1 MKNIRI
7 ILISLSIV
15 VGGGFYFWAQDYSQ
29 EKAAQQISIAEEKII
44 SLVKSQL
51 NEDIT
56 ISYDFK
62 NFVLISQTLN
72 IENLLVKSSFAE
84 LKIPKLSISGNED
97 TLSIKNL
104 EKLEI
109 IEIGESNPL
118 VEIDSLKL
126 INLSI
131 KNLLKSKNILDFST
145 NLKLEKIEVLNAR
158 FDNLSQEVSP
168 SEIAYFSVDN
178 LNSGTVGNF
187 LLEGLVYQ
195 DSKNNPKISLKSAS
209 IANLN
214 FGKLLRSG
222 DILDFSNNLNFNNF
236 KVVNARASN
245 LGQGVTPAEISLFS
259 IDSVNSGNVEN
270 ILLQGLVIQEN
281 KNGPIASLE
290 SASVDKISDL
300 LPLFESIE
308 AEEIEAIGKI
318 NFENFKV
325 VNARASNLGQGV
337 TPAEISLFSIDSVN
351 SGNVE
356 NILLQGLVIQE
367 NKNGPIASLESASVD
382 KISDLLPLFESIEV
396 GNSGAIASNVGNLL
410 DLGSFEVNGIK
421 VKDPTGNNLLNLDL
435 FNIKLTRDNK
445 LVNSMEIKLS
455 GLEVDKFLLEDEYD
469 LPAELL
475 ESFKEDKL
483 KLNTAWS
490 LNADY
495 KISEITTNASLGFDK
510 IGELSIEYSQGGF
523 SRDLVN
529 YALNNIDSI
538 DSREFT
544 NRVEQD
550 TTFKS
555 LNFSFFNEGLIDIL
569 LKEVQKNMNLT
580 PDEMVQM
587 VNQEIE
593 KSREISSDVK
603 KKLKQALTTLVKSRK
618 GFEISLRTKDK
629 DGVSYPKLV
638 DSFINGLIWKSVELD
653 IKGTIVTSQSTGQ
666 KKSQIEQD
674 APFKGLTP
682 TF

>member
-7 ILISLSIV
+7 ILISLSII

-29 EKAAQQISIAEEKII
+29 GKAAQQISIAEEKII

-62 NFVLISQTLN
+62 NFILISQTLN

-209 IANLN
+209 IVNLN
-214 FGKLLRSG
+214 FGKLLRSR
-222 DILDFSNNLNFNNF
+222 DILDFSNNLNFN
-236 KVVNARASN
+236 K
-245 LGQGVTPAEISLFS
+245 
-259 IDSVNSGNVEN
+259 
-270 ILLQGLVIQEN
+270 
-281 KNGPIASLE
+281 
-290 SASVDKISDL
+290 
-300 LPLFESIE
+300 
-308 AEEIEAIGKI
+308 
-318 NFENFKV
+318 FKV

-469 LPAELL
+469 LPAEFL

-666 KKSQIEQD
+666 KKSQNEQD

>member
-7 ILISLSIV
+7 ILISLSII

-29 EKAAQQISIAEEKII
+29 GKAAQQISIAEEKII

-62 NFVLISQTLN
+62 NFILISQTLN

-214 FGKLLRSG
+214 FGKLLRSR
-222 DILDFSNNLNFNNF
+222 DILDFSNNLNFN
-236 KVVNARASN
+236 K
-245 LGQGVTPAEISLFS
+245 
-259 IDSVNSGNVEN
+259 
-270 ILLQGLVIQEN
+270 
-281 KNGPIASLE
+281 
-290 SASVDKISDL
+290 
-300 LPLFESIE
+300 
-308 AEEIEAIGKI
+308 
-318 NFENFKV
+318 FKV

-445 LVNSMEIKLS
+445 LVNSIEIKLS

-555 LNFSFFNEGLIDIL
+555 LKFSFFNEGLIDIL

-666 KKSQIEQD
+666 KKSQNEQD

>member
-29 EKAAQQISIAEEKII
+29 GKAAQQISIAEEKII

-145 NLKLEKIEVLNAR
+145 NLKFEKIEVSNAR
-158 FDNLSQEVSP
+158 FDNLSQEVPP

-178 LNSGTVGNF
+178 LNSGTLGNI

-214 FGKLLRSG
+214 FGKLLRSR

-308 AEEIEAIGKI
+308 
-318 NFENFKV
+318 
-325 VNARASNLGQGV
+325 
-337 TPAEISLFSIDSVN
+337 
-351 SGNVE
+351 
-356 NILLQGLVIQE
+356 
-367 NKNGPIASLESASVD
+367 
-382 KISDLLPLFESIEV
+382 V
-396 GNSGAIASNVGNLL
+396 GNSRAIASNVGNLL

-421 VKDPTGNNLLNLDL
+421 VKGPTGNNLLNLDL

>member
-7 ILISLSIV
+7 ILISLSII

-29 EKAAQQISIAEEKII
+29 GKAAQQISIAEEKII

-62 NFVLISQTLN
+62 NFILISQTLN

-118 VEIDSLKL
+118 VEIESLKL

-178 LNSGTVGNF
+178 LNSGTLGNI

-214 FGKLLRSG
+214 FGKLLRSR
-222 DILDFSNNLNFNNF
+222 DILDFSNNLNFNKF

-290 SASVDKISDL
+290 SASI
-300 LPLFESIE
+300 
-308 AEEIEAIGKI
+308 
-318 NFENFKV
+318 
-325 VNARASNLGQGV
+325 
-337 TPAEISLFSIDSVN
+337 
-351 SGNVE
+351 
-356 NILLQGLVIQE
+356 
-367 NKNGPIASLESASVD
+367 D

-469 LPAELL
+469 LPAEFL

-555 LNFSFFNEGLIDIL
+555 LKFSFFNEGLIDIL

-638 DSFINGLIWKSVELD
+638 DSFMNGLIWKSVELD

-666 KKSQIEQD
+666 KKSQNEQD

>member
-7 ILISLSIV
+7 ILISLSII

-29 EKAAQQISIAEEKII
+29 GKAAQQISIAEEKII

-158 FDNLSQEVSP
+158 FDNLSQEASP

-178 LNSGTVGNF
+178 LNSGTLGNI

-214 FGKLLRSG
+214 FGKLLRSR
-222 DILDFSNNLNFNNF
+222 DILDFFNNLNFNNF

-290 SASVDKISDL
+290 SASI
-300 LPLFESIE
+300 
-308 AEEIEAIGKI
+308 
-318 NFENFKV
+318 
-325 VNARASNLGQGV
+325 
-337 TPAEISLFSIDSVN
+337 
-351 SGNVE
+351 
-356 NILLQGLVIQE
+356 
-367 NKNGPIASLESASVD
+367 D

-666 KKSQIEQD
+666 KKSQNEQD

>member
-7 ILISLSIV
+7 ILIGLSII

-29 EKAAQQISIAEEKII
+29 GKAAQQISIAEEKII

-178 LNSGTVGNF
+178 LNSGTLGNI

-214 FGKLLRSG
+214 FGKLLRSR

-290 SASVDKISDL
+290 SASI
-300 LPLFESIE
+300 
-308 AEEIEAIGKI
+308 
-318 NFENFKV
+318 
-325 VNARASNLGQGV
+325 
-337 TPAEISLFSIDSVN
+337 
-351 SGNVE
+351 
-356 NILLQGLVIQE
+356 
-367 NKNGPIASLESASVD
+367 D

-569 LKEVQKNMNLT
+569 LEEVQKNMNLT

-666 KKSQIEQD
+666 KKSQNEQD

>member
-214 FGKLLRSG
+214 FGKLLRSR

-290 SASVDKISDL
+290 SV
-300 LPLFESIE
+300 
-308 AEEIEAIGKI
+308 
-318 NFENFKV
+318 
-325 VNARASNLGQGV
+325 
-337 TPAEISLFSIDSVN
+337 
-351 SGNVE
+351 
-356 NILLQGLVIQE
+356 
-367 NKNGPIASLESASVD
+367 SVD

-396 GNSGAIASNVGNLL
+396 GNSRAIASNVGNLL

-510 IGELSIEYSQGGF
+510 IGELSIKYSQGGF

-603 KKLKQALTTLVKSRK
+603 IKLKQALTTLVESRK

-666 KKSQIEQD
+666 KKSQNEQD

>member
-7 ILISLSIV
+7 ILISLSII

-29 EKAAQQISIAEEKII
+29 GKAAQQISIAEEKII

-158 FDNLSQEVSP
+158 FDNLSKEVSP

-214 FGKLLRSG
+214 FGKLLRSR
-222 DILDFSNNLNFNNF
+222 DILDFSNNLNFN
-236 KVVNARASN
+236 K
-245 LGQGVTPAEISLFS
+245 
-259 IDSVNSGNVEN
+259 
-270 ILLQGLVIQEN
+270 
-281 KNGPIASLE
+281 
-290 SASVDKISDL
+290 
-300 LPLFESIE
+300 
-308 AEEIEAIGKI
+308 
-318 NFENFKV
+318 FKV

>member
-7 ILISLSIV
+7 ILISLSII

-29 EKAAQQISIAEEKII
+29 GKAAQQISIAEEKII

-158 FDNLSQEVSP
+158 FDNLSQEASP

-178 LNSGTVGNF
+178 LNSGTLGNI

-214 FGKLLRSG
+214 FGKLLRSR

-290 SASVDKISDL
+290 SASI
-300 LPLFESIE
+300 
-308 AEEIEAIGKI
+308 
-318 NFENFKV
+318 
-325 VNARASNLGQGV
+325 
-337 TPAEISLFSIDSVN
+337 
-351 SGNVE
+351 
-356 NILLQGLVIQE
+356 
-367 NKNGPIASLESASVD
+367 D

-421 VKDPTGNNLLNLDL
+421 VKDSTGNNLLNLDL

-469 LPAELL
+469 LPTELL

-666 KKSQIEQD
+666 KKSQNEQD

>member
-7 ILISLSIV
+7 ILISLSII

-29 EKAAQQISIAEEKII
+29 GKAAQQISIAEEKII

-62 NFVLISQTLN
+62 NFILISQTLN

-118 VEIDSLKL
+118 VEIESLKL

-178 LNSGTVGNF
+178 LNSGTLGNI

-214 FGKLLRSG
+214 FGKLLRSR
-222 DILDFSNNLNFNNF
+222 DILDFSNNLNFNKF

-290 SASVDKISDL
+290 SASI
-300 LPLFESIE
+300 
-308 AEEIEAIGKI
+308 
-318 NFENFKV
+318 
-325 VNARASNLGQGV
+325 
-337 TPAEISLFSIDSVN
+337 
-351 SGNVE
+351 
-356 NILLQGLVIQE
+356 
-367 NKNGPIASLESASVD
+367 D

-555 LNFSFFNEGLIDIL
+555 LKFSFFNEGLIDIL

-666 KKSQIEQD
+666 KKSQNEQD

>member
-7 ILISLSIV
+7 ILISLSII

-29 EKAAQQISIAEEKII
+29 GKAAQQISIAEEKII

-118 VEIDSLKL
+118 VEIESLKL

-214 FGKLLRSG
+214 FGKLLRSR
-222 DILDFSNNLNFNNF
+222 DILDFSNNLNFN
-236 KVVNARASN
+236 K
-245 LGQGVTPAEISLFS
+245 
-259 IDSVNSGNVEN
+259 
-270 ILLQGLVIQEN
+270 
-281 KNGPIASLE
+281 
-290 SASVDKISDL
+290 
-300 LPLFESIE
+300 
-308 AEEIEAIGKI
+308 
-318 NFENFKV
+318 FKV

-396 GNSGAIASNVGNLL
+396 GNSGAIARNVGNLL

-469 LPAELL
+469 LPAEFL

>member
-7 ILISLSIV
+7 ILISLSII

-29 EKAAQQISIAEEKII
+29 GKAAQQISIAEEKII

-62 NFVLISQTLN
+62 NFILISQTLN

-145 NLKLEKIEVLNAR
+145 NLKLEKIEVLNTR

-178 LNSGTVGNF
+178 LNSGTLGNI

-214 FGKLLRSG
+214 FGKLLRSR
-222 DILDFSNNLNFNNF
+222 DILDFSNNLNFN
-236 KVVNARASN
+236 K
-245 LGQGVTPAEISLFS
+245 
-259 IDSVNSGNVEN
+259 
-270 ILLQGLVIQEN
+270 
-281 KNGPIASLE
+281 
-290 SASVDKISDL
+290 
-300 LPLFESIE
+300 
-308 AEEIEAIGKI
+308 
-318 NFENFKV
+318 FKV

-396 GNSGAIASNVGNLL
+396 GNSGAIAGNVGNLL

-469 LPAELL
+469 LPAEFL

-555 LNFSFFNEGLIDIL
+555 LKFSFFNEGLIDIL

-666 KKSQIEQD
+666 KKSQNEQD

>member
-158 FDNLSQEVSP
+158 FDNLSKEVSP

-214 FGKLLRSG
+214 FGKLLRSR
-222 DILDFSNNLNFNNF
+222 DILDFSNNLNFN
-236 KVVNARASN
+236 K
-245 LGQGVTPAEISLFS
+245 
-259 IDSVNSGNVEN
+259 
-270 ILLQGLVIQEN
+270 
-281 KNGPIASLE
+281 
-290 SASVDKISDL
+290 
-300 LPLFESIE
+300 
-308 AEEIEAIGKI
+308 
-318 NFENFKV
+318 FKV

-396 GNSGAIASNVGNLL
+396 GNSGAIARNVGNLL

-469 LPAELL
+469 LPAEFL

>member
-7 ILISLSIV
+7 ILISLSII

-29 EKAAQQISIAEEKII
+29 GKAAQQISIAEEKII

-62 NFVLISQTLN
+62 NFILISQTLN

-178 LNSGTVGNF
+178 LNSGTLGNI

-214 FGKLLRSG
+214 FGKLLRSR
-222 DILDFSNNLNFNNF
+222 DILDFSNNLNFN
-236 KVVNARASN
+236 K
-245 LGQGVTPAEISLFS
+245 
-259 IDSVNSGNVEN
+259 
-270 ILLQGLVIQEN
+270 
-281 KNGPIASLE
+281 
-290 SASVDKISDL
+290 
-300 LPLFESIE
+300 
-308 AEEIEAIGKI
+308 
-318 NFENFKV
+318 FKV

-469 LPAELL
+469 LPAEFL

>member
-7 ILISLSIV
+7 ILISLSII

-29 EKAAQQISIAEEKII
+29 GKAAQQISIAEEKII

-84 LKIPKLSISGNED
+84 FKIPKLSISGNED

-178 LNSGTVGNF
+178 LNSGTLGNI

-214 FGKLLRSG
+214 FGKLLSSR
-222 DILDFSNNLNFNNF
+222 DILDFSNNLNFNKF
-236 KVVNARASN
+236 KFVNARASN

-259 IDSVNSGNVEN
+259 IDSVNS
-270 ILLQGLVIQEN
+270 
-281 KNGPIASLE
+281 S
-290 SASVDKISDL
+290 
-300 LPLFESIE
+300 
-308 AEEIEAIGKI
+308 
-318 NFENFKV
+318 
-325 VNARASNLGQGV
+325 
-337 TPAEISLFSIDSVN
+337 
-351 SGNVE
+351 NVE

-469 LPAELL
+469 LPAEFL

-555 LNFSFFNEGLIDIL
+555 LNFSFFNEGLINIL

-603 KKLKQALTTLVKSRK
+603 KKLKQALTILVKSRK

-666 KKSQIEQD
+666 KKSKIEQD

>member
-7 ILISLSIV
+7 ILISLSII

-29 EKAAQQISIAEEKII
+29 GKAAQQISIAEEKII

-158 FDNLSQEVSP
+158 FDNLSKEVSP

-214 FGKLLRSG
+214 FGKLLRSR
-222 DILDFSNNLNFNNF
+222 DILDFSNNLNFN
-236 KVVNARASN
+236 
-245 LGQGVTPAEISLFS
+245 
-259 IDSVNSGNVEN
+259 
-270 ILLQGLVIQEN
+270 
-281 KNGPIASLE
+281 
-290 SASVDKISDL
+290 
-300 LPLFESIE
+300 
-308 AEEIEAIGKI
+308 
-318 NFENFKV
+318 NFKV

-510 IGELSIEYSQGGF
+510 VGELSIEYSQGGF

>member
-7 ILISLSIV
+7 ILISLSII

-29 EKAAQQISIAEEKII
+29 GKAAQQISIAEEKII

-62 NFVLISQTLN
+62 NFILISQTLN

-178 LNSGTVGNF
+178 LNSGTLGNI

-214 FGKLLRSG
+214 FGKLLSSR

-290 SASVDKISDL
+290 SASI
-300 LPLFESIE
+300 
-308 AEEIEAIGKI
+308 
-318 NFENFKV
+318 
-325 VNARASNLGQGV
+325 
-337 TPAEISLFSIDSVN
+337 
-351 SGNVE
+351 
-356 NILLQGLVIQE
+356 
-367 NKNGPIASLESASVD
+367 D

-469 LPAELL
+469 LPAEFL

-555 LNFSFFNEGLIDIL
+555 LKFSFFNEGLIDIL

-666 KKSQIEQD
+666 KKSQNEQD

>member
-7 ILISLSIV
+7 ILISLSII

-29 EKAAQQISIAEEKII
+29 GKAAQQISIAEEKII

-158 FDNLSQEVSP
+158 FDNLSQEASP

-178 LNSGTVGNF
+178 LNSGTLGNI

-214 FGKLLRSG
+214 FGKLLRSR
-222 DILDFSNNLNFNNF
+222 DILDFFNNLNFNNF
-236 KVVNARASN
+236 KVVNARAIN

-290 SASVDKISDL
+290 SASI
-300 LPLFESIE
+300 
-308 AEEIEAIGKI
+308 
-318 NFENFKV
+318 
-325 VNARASNLGQGV
+325 
-337 TPAEISLFSIDSVN
+337 
-351 SGNVE
+351 
-356 NILLQGLVIQE
+356 
-367 NKNGPIASLESASVD
+367 D

-569 LKEVQKNMNLT
+569 LEEVQKNMNLT

-666 KKSQIEQD
+666 KKSQNEQD

>member
-7 ILISLSIV
+7 ILISLSII

-29 EKAAQQISIAEEKII
+29 GKAAQQISIAEEKII

-62 NFVLISQTLN
+62 NFILISQTLN

-145 NLKLEKIEVLNAR
+145 NLKLEKIEVLNTR

-178 LNSGTVGNF
+178 LNSGTLGNI

-214 FGKLLRSG
+214 FGKLLRSR

-308 AEEIEAIGKI
+308 
-318 NFENFKV
+318 
-325 VNARASNLGQGV
+325 
-337 TPAEISLFSIDSVN
+337 
-351 SGNVE
+351 
-356 NILLQGLVIQE
+356 
-367 NKNGPIASLESASVD
+367 
-382 KISDLLPLFESIEV
+382 V
-396 GNSGAIASNVGNLL
+396 GNSGAIAGNVGNLL

-469 LPAELL
+469 LPAEFL

-666 KKSQIEQD
+666 KKSQNEQD

>member
-158 FDNLSQEVSP
+158 FDNLSKEVSP

-214 FGKLLRSG
+214 FGKLLRSR
-222 DILDFSNNLNFNNF
+222 DILDFSNNLNFN
-236 KVVNARASN
+236 K
-245 LGQGVTPAEISLFS
+245 
-259 IDSVNSGNVEN
+259 
-270 ILLQGLVIQEN
+270 
-281 KNGPIASLE
+281 
-290 SASVDKISDL
+290 
-300 LPLFESIE
+300 
-308 AEEIEAIGKI
+308 
-318 NFENFKV
+318 FKV

-396 GNSGAIASNVGNLL
+396 GNSGAIARNVGNLL

>member
-158 FDNLSQEVSP
+158 FDNLSKEVSP

-308 AEEIEAIGKI
+308 
-318 NFENFKV
+318 
-325 VNARASNLGQGV
+325 
-337 TPAEISLFSIDSVN
+337 
-351 SGNVE
+351 
-356 NILLQGLVIQE
+356 
-367 NKNGPIASLESASVD
+367 
-382 KISDLLPLFESIEV
+382 V
-396 GNSGAIASNVGNLL
+396 GNSGAIARNVGNLL

>member
-7 ILISLSIV
+7 ILISLSII

-29 EKAAQQISIAEEKII
+29 GKAAQQISIAEEKII

-158 FDNLSQEVSP
+158 FDNLSQEASP

-178 LNSGTVGNF
+178 LNSGTLGNI

-214 FGKLLRSG
+214 FGKLLRSR
-222 DILDFSNNLNFNNF
+222 DILDFFNNLNFNNF

-290 SASVDKISDL
+290 SASI
-300 LPLFESIE
+300 
-308 AEEIEAIGKI
+308 
-318 NFENFKV
+318 
-325 VNARASNLGQGV
+325 
-337 TPAEISLFSIDSVN
+337 
-351 SGNVE
+351 
-356 NILLQGLVIQE
+356 
-367 NKNGPIASLESASVD
+367 D

-569 LKEVQKNMNLT
+569 LEEVQKNMNLT

-666 KKSQIEQD
+666 KKSQNEQD

>member
-62 NFVLISQTLN
+62 NFILISQTLN

-209 IANLN
+209 IVNLN
-214 FGKLLRSG
+214 FGKLLRSR
-222 DILDFSNNLNFNNF
+222 DILDFSNNL
-236 KVVNARASN
+236 
-245 LGQGVTPAEISLFS
+245 
-259 IDSVNSGNVEN
+259 
-270 ILLQGLVIQEN
+270 
-281 KNGPIASLE
+281 
-290 SASVDKISDL
+290 
-300 LPLFESIE
+300 
-308 AEEIEAIGKI
+308 

-367 NKNGPIASLESASVD
+367 NKNGPIASLESASID

-396 GNSGAIASNVGNLL
+396 GNSRAIASNVGNLL
-410 DLGSFEVNGIK
+410 DLGSFEINGIK

-469 LPAELL
+469 LPAEFL

>member
-7 ILISLSIV
+7 ILISLSII

-29 EKAAQQISIAEEKII
+29 GKAAQQISIAEEKII

-62 NFVLISQTLN
+62 NFILISQTLN

-178 LNSGTVGNF
+178 LNSGTLGNI

-214 FGKLLRSG
+214 FGKLLRSR
-222 DILDFSNNLNFNNF
+222 DILDFSNNLNFN
-236 KVVNARASN
+236 K
-245 LGQGVTPAEISLFS
+245 
-259 IDSVNSGNVEN
+259 
-270 ILLQGLVIQEN
+270 
-281 KNGPIASLE
+281 
-290 SASVDKISDL
+290 
-300 LPLFESIE
+300 
-308 AEEIEAIGKI
+308 
-318 NFENFKV
+318 FKV

-396 GNSGAIASNVGNLL
+396 GNSGAIARNVGNLL

-469 LPAELL
+469 LPAEFL

-666 KKSQIEQD
+666 KKSQNEQD

>member
-7 ILISLSIV
+7 ILISLSII

-29 EKAAQQISIAEEKII
+29 GKAAQQISIAEEKII

-118 VEIDSLKL
+118 VEIESLKL

-158 FDNLSQEVSP
+158 FDNLSQEASP

-178 LNSGTVGNF
+178 LNSGTLGNI

-214 FGKLLRSG
+214 FGKLLRSR
-222 DILDFSNNLNFNNF
+222 DILDFFNNLNFNNF

-290 SASVDKISDL
+290 SASIDKISDL
-300 LPLFESIE
+300 LPLFESIDSGDSK
-308 AEEIEAIGKI
+308 AIGKH
-318 NFENFKV
+318 
-325 VNARASNLGQGV
+325 
-337 TPAEISLFSIDSVN
+337 
-351 SGNVE
+351 
-356 NILLQGLVIQE
+356 
-367 NKNGPIASLESASVD
+367 
-382 KISDLLPLFESIEV
+382 
-396 GNSGAIASNVGNLL
+396 VGNLL
-410 DLGSFEVNGIK
+410 DLGSFEVNGLQ
-421 VKDPTGNNLLNLDL
+421 VKDSSNDKNALNVDS
-435 FNIKLTRDNK
+435 FNINLNRDDK
-445 LVNSMEIKLS
+445 LVNSIEIKLS
-455 GLEVDKFLLEDEYD
+455 GLEVDKSLLEDEYE
-469 LPAELL
+469 LPVELL
-475 ESFKEDKL
+475 ELFKEDKF
-483 KLNTAWS
+483 KLNTALS

-495 KISEITTNASLGFDK
+495 NISEISTGISIGFDK
-510 IGELSIEYSQGGF
+510 IGKFSIESSQGGF

-538 DSREFT
+538 SSSEFT
-544 NRVEQD
+544 NRVDQK

-555 LNFSFFNEGLIDIL
+555 LKFSFTNEGLMEIAMR
-569 LKEVQKNMNLT
+569 EAQKNMNLT
-580 PDEMVQM
+580 PDQMVQM
-587 VNQEIE
+587 VSQEIE
-593 KSREISSDVK
+593 KSGEMLSADIK
-603 KKLKQALTTLVKSRK
+603 KKLKQALTTFIKSRK
-618 GFEISLRTKDK
+618 GLAISIRSKDK
-629 DGVSYPKLV
+629 DGITGSKLV
-638 DSFINGLIWKSVELD
+638 DSFMNGSIWNSLELD
-653 IKGTIVTSQSTGQ
+653 IKGSPDVSSGAGQQQQSQN
-666 KKSQIEQD
+666 EQD
-674 APFKGLTP
+674 APYKGLIP

>member
-7 ILISLSIV
+7 ILISLSII

-29 EKAAQQISIAEEKII
+29 GKAAQQISIAEEKII

-178 LNSGTVGNF
+178 LNSGTLGNI

-195 DSKNNPKISLKSAS
+195 DSKNNPKISLKSFS

-214 FGKLLRSG
+214 FGKLLRSH
-222 DILDFSNNLNFNNF
+222 DILDFSNNLNFN
-236 KVVNARASN
+236 
-245 LGQGVTPAEISLFS
+245 
-259 IDSVNSGNVEN
+259 
-270 ILLQGLVIQEN
+270 
-281 KNGPIASLE
+281 
-290 SASVDKISDL
+290 
-300 LPLFESIE
+300 
-308 AEEIEAIGKI
+308 
-318 NFENFKV
+318 NFKV

>member
-62 NFVLISQTLN
+62 NFILISQTLN

-178 LNSGTVGNF
+178 LNSGTLGNI
-187 LLEGLVYQ
+187 LLEGFVYQ

-214 FGKLLRSG
+214 FGKLLRSR
-222 DILDFSNNLNFNNF
+222 DILDFSNNLNFN
-236 KVVNARASN
+236 K
-245 LGQGVTPAEISLFS
+245 
-259 IDSVNSGNVEN
+259 
-270 ILLQGLVIQEN
+270 
-281 KNGPIASLE
+281 
-290 SASVDKISDL
+290 
-300 LPLFESIE
+300 
-308 AEEIEAIGKI
+308 
-318 NFENFKV
+318 FKV

-396 GNSGAIASNVGNLL
+396 GNSGAIARNVGNLL

-569 LKEVQKNMNLT
+569 LKEVKKNMNLT

-666 KKSQIEQD
+666 KKSQNEQD

>member
-7 ILISLSIV
+7 ILISLSII

-214 FGKLLRSG
+214 FGKLLRSR

-308 AEEIEAIGKI
+308 
-318 NFENFKV
+318 
-325 VNARASNLGQGV
+325 
-337 TPAEISLFSIDSVN
+337 
-351 SGNVE
+351 
-356 NILLQGLVIQE
+356 
-367 NKNGPIASLESASVD
+367 
-382 KISDLLPLFESIEV
+382 V
-396 GNSGAIASNVGNLL
+396 GNSGAIARNVGNLL

-666 KKSQIEQD
+666 KKSQNEQD

>member
-7 ILISLSIV
+7 ILISLSII

-29 EKAAQQISIAEEKII
+29 GKAAQQISIAEEKII

-62 NFVLISQTLN
+62 NFILISQTLN

-97 TLSIKNL
+97 ILSIKNL

-118 VEIDSLKL
+118 VEIESLKL

-145 NLKLEKIEVLNAR
+145 NLKLEKIEVLNTR

-178 LNSGTVGNF
+178 LNSGTLGNI

-214 FGKLLRSG
+214 FGKLLRSR
-222 DILDFSNNLNFNNF
+222 DILDFSNNLNFNKF

-290 SASVDKISDL
+290 SASI
-300 LPLFESIE
+300 
-308 AEEIEAIGKI
+308 
-318 NFENFKV
+318 
-325 VNARASNLGQGV
+325 
-337 TPAEISLFSIDSVN
+337 
-351 SGNVE
+351 
-356 NILLQGLVIQE
+356 
-367 NKNGPIASLESASVD
+367 D

-469 LPAELL
+469 LPAEFL

-666 KKSQIEQD
+666 KKSQNEQD

>member
-7 ILISLSIV
+7 ILISLSII

-29 EKAAQQISIAEEKII
+29 GKAAQQISIAEEKII

-62 NFVLISQTLN
+62 NFELISQTLN

-209 IANLN
+209 IVNLN
-214 FGKLLRSG
+214 FGKLLRSR
-222 DILDFSNNLNFNNF
+222 DILDFSNNL
-236 KVVNARASN
+236 
-245 LGQGVTPAEISLFS
+245 
-259 IDSVNSGNVEN
+259 
-270 ILLQGLVIQEN
+270 
-281 KNGPIASLE
+281 
-290 SASVDKISDL
+290 
-300 LPLFESIE
+300 
-308 AEEIEAIGKI
+308 

-396 GNSGAIASNVGNLL
+396 GNSGAIARNVGNLL

>member
-7 ILISLSIV
+7 ILISLSII

-29 EKAAQQISIAEEKII
+29 GKAAQQISIVEEKII

-62 NFVLISQTLN
+62 NFILISQTLN

-178 LNSGTVGNF
+178 LNSGTLGNI

-214 FGKLLRSG
+214 FGKLLRSR
-222 DILDFSNNLNFNNF
+222 DILDFSNNLNFNKF

-290 SASVDKISDL
+290 SASI
-300 LPLFESIE
+300 
-308 AEEIEAIGKI
+308 
-318 NFENFKV
+318 
-325 VNARASNLGQGV
+325 
-337 TPAEISLFSIDSVN
+337 
-351 SGNVE
+351 
-356 NILLQGLVIQE
+356 
-367 NKNGPIASLESASVD
+367 D

-555 LNFSFFNEGLIDIL
+555 LKFSFFN
-569 LKEVQKNMNLT
+569 
-580 PDEMVQM
+580 
-587 VNQEIE
+587 
-593 KSREISSDVK
+593 
-603 KKLKQALTTLVKSRK
+603 
-618 GFEISLRTKDK
+618 
-629 DGVSYPKLV
+629 
-638 DSFINGLIWKSVELD
+638 
-653 IKGTIVTSQSTGQ
+653 
-666 KKSQIEQD
+666 
-674 APFKGLTP
+674 
-682 TF
+682 

>member
-7 ILISLSIV
+7 ILISLSII

-29 EKAAQQISIAEEKII
+29 GKAAQQISIAEEKII

-62 NFVLISQTLN
+62 NFILISQTLN

-118 VEIDSLKL
+118 VEIESLKL

-131 KNLLKSKNILDFST
+131 KDLLKSKNILDFST
-145 NLKLEKIEVLNAR
+145 NLKLEKIEVLNTR

-178 LNSGTVGNF
+178 LNSGTLGNI

-214 FGKLLRSG
+214 FGKLLRSR
-222 DILDFSNNLNFNNF
+222 DILDFSNNLNFNKF

-290 SASVDKISDL
+290 SASI
-300 LPLFESIE
+300 
-308 AEEIEAIGKI
+308 
-318 NFENFKV
+318 
-325 VNARASNLGQGV
+325 
-337 TPAEISLFSIDSVN
+337 
-351 SGNVE
+351 
-356 NILLQGLVIQE
+356 
-367 NKNGPIASLESASVD
+367 D

-555 LNFSFFNEGLIDIL
+555 LKFSFFNEGLIDIL

-666 KKSQIEQD
+666 KKSQNEQD

>member
-7 ILISLSIV
+7 ILISLSII

-29 EKAAQQISIAEEKII
+29 GKAAQQISIAEEKII

-62 NFVLISQTLN
+62 NFILISQTLN

-118 VEIDSLKL
+118 VEIESLKL

-145 NLKLEKIEVLNAR
+145 NLKLEKIEVLNTR

-178 LNSGTVGNF
+178 LNSGTLGNI

-214 FGKLLRSG
+214 FGKLLRSR
-222 DILDFSNNLNFNNF
+222 DILDFSNNLNFNKF

-290 SASVDKISDL
+290 SASI
-300 LPLFESIE
+300 
-308 AEEIEAIGKI
+308 
-318 NFENFKV
+318 
-325 VNARASNLGQGV
+325 
-337 TPAEISLFSIDSVN
+337 
-351 SGNVE
+351 
-356 NILLQGLVIQE
+356 
-367 NKNGPIASLESASVD
+367 D

-469 LPAELL
+469 LPAEFL

-555 LNFSFFNEGLIDIL
+555 LKFSFFNEGLIDIL

-666 KKSQIEQD
+666 KKSQNEQD

>member
-7 ILISLSIV
+7 ILISLSII

-29 EKAAQQISIAEEKII
+29 GKAAQQISIAEEKII

-158 FDNLSQEVSP
+158 FDNLSQEASP

-178 LNSGTVGNF
+178 LNSGTLGNI

-214 FGKLLRSG
+214 FGKLLRSR
-222 DILDFSNNLNFNNF
+222 DILDFFNNLNFNNF

-290 SASVDKISDL
+290 SASI
-300 LPLFESIE
+300 
-308 AEEIEAIGKI
+308 
-318 NFENFKV
+318 
-325 VNARASNLGQGV
+325 
-337 TPAEISLFSIDSVN
+337 
-351 SGNVE
+351 
-356 NILLQGLVIQE
+356 
-367 NKNGPIASLESASVD
+367 D

-455 GLEVDKFLLEDEYD
+455 GLEVGKFLLEDEYD
-469 LPAELL
+469 LPAEFL

-544 NRVEQD
+544 KRVEQD

-555 LNFSFFNEGLIDIL
+555 LKFSFFNEGLIDIL

-653 IKGTIVTSQSTGQ
+653 IKGTIVTAQSTGQ
-666 KKSQIEQD
+666 KKSQNEQD

>member
-7 ILISLSIV
+7 ILISLSII

-29 EKAAQQISIAEEKII
+29 GKAAQQISIAEEKII

-158 FDNLSQEVSP
+158 FDNLSQEASP

-178 LNSGTVGNF
+178 LNSGTLGNI

-214 FGKLLRSG
+214 FGKLLRSR
-222 DILDFSNNLNFNNF
+222 DILDFFNNLNFNNF

-259 IDSVNSGNVEN
+259 IDRVNSGNVEN

-290 SASVDKISDL
+290 SASI
-300 LPLFESIE
+300 
-308 AEEIEAIGKI
+308 
-318 NFENFKV
+318 
-325 VNARASNLGQGV
+325 
-337 TPAEISLFSIDSVN
+337 
-351 SGNVE
+351 
-356 NILLQGLVIQE
+356 
-367 NKNGPIASLESASVD
+367 D

-410 DLGSFEVNGIK
+410 DLGSFELNGIK

-569 LKEVQKNMNLT
+569 LEEVQKNMNLT

-666 KKSQIEQD
+666 KKSQNEQD

>member
-7 ILISLSIV
+7 ILISLSII

-29 EKAAQQISIAEEKII
+29 GKAAQQISIAEEKII

-214 FGKLLRSG
+214 FGKLLRSR

-308 AEEIEAIGKI
+308 
-318 NFENFKV
+318 
-325 VNARASNLGQGV
+325 
-337 TPAEISLFSIDSVN
+337 
-351 SGNVE
+351 
-356 NILLQGLVIQE
+356 
-367 NKNGPIASLESASVD
+367 
-382 KISDLLPLFESIEV
+382 V
-396 GNSGAIASNVGNLL
+396 GNSGAIARNVGNLL

-469 LPAELL
+469 LPAEFL

-495 KISEITTNASLGFDK
+495 NISEITTNASLGFDK

-638 DSFINGLIWKSVELD
+638 DSFINGLIWESVELD
-653 IKGTIVTSQSTGQ
+653 IKGTIITSQSTGQ
-666 KKSQIEQD
+666 KKSQNEQD